1 MMLYFKPFYGILT
14 RIYGKFGRKL
24 SMFIDYAKIVIA
36 SGKGGNGAIT
46 FRREK
51 YVANG
56 GPDGGDGGKGGS
68 VFFEVDTGL
77 NTLIDFKYKKKY
89 IAKDGE
95 PGSGNRCNGK
105 KGEDLHIKVPQGTV
119 VKDEAT
125 GKVIADLSEVG
136 QVECIL
142 KGGNG
147 GKGNV
152 HFATATRQI
161 PNFAETGEPGIE
173 KTIILELKLIA
184 DVGLLGFPN
193 VGKST
198 LLSRMTTATPKIA
211 DYHFT
216 TIEPNLGVVKL
227 DNGESFVMADIPGLI
242 EGASEGVGLGLKFLR
257 HVERTRILLHVV
269 DVAGTEGRD
278 PVEDFK
284 TINNELKGYSEKLA
298 NKLQVVAA
306 NKADVL
312 QDEENFKRLEKV
324 AKEKGYEIYK
334 ISAVTGEGLKELFTR
349 ISEILKTIP
358 KEELEEIDKT
368 AYYTLEEEDGWTIK
382 KDGKVFVIEG
392 KDIENLM
399 RRINFSDYESLSYFH
414 LMLKKMG
421 IDNEL
426 RRMGI
431 MEGDIVRIFDWEFEY
446 EV

>member
-1 MMLYFKPFYGILT
+1 
-14 RIYGKFGRKL
+14 
-24 SMFIDYAKIVIA
+24 MFIDYAKIVIG

-68 VFFEVDTGL
+68 VYFQVDLGL

-89 IAKDGE
+89 LAKDGQG
-95 PGSGNRCNGK
+95 GSGNRCNGK
-105 KGEDLHIKVPQGTV
+105 KGEDLYIKVPQGTV
-119 VKDEAT
+119 IKDEET

-136 QVECIL
+136 QVECVL

-173 KTIILELKLIA
+173 KTVILELKLIA

-227 DNGESFVMADIPGLI
+227 DNGETFVMADIPGLI

-257 HVERTRILLHVV
+257 HVERTRLLLHVI

-278 PVEDFK
+278 PIEDFNI
-284 TINNELKGYSEKLA
+284 INKELESYSKKLS
-298 NKLQVVAA
+298 NKMQIIAA
-306 NKADVL
+306 NKIDVL
-312 QDEENFKRLEKV
+312 QDDENFNRLEAL

-334 ISAVTGEGLKELFTR
+334 ISAVTGEGLKELFYR
-349 ISEILKTIP
+349 ISELLKTIP
-358 KEELEEIDKT
+358 KEELEEVDKT
-368 AYYTLEEEDGWTIK
+368 AYYTMEEEEGWSIRK
-382 KDGKVFVIEG
+382 EG
-392 KDIENLM
+392 KYFIVEGKEIETLM
-399 RRINFSDYESLSYFH
+399 RRINFSDYESLGYFH
-414 LMLKKMG
+414 LMLKKIG
-421 IDNEL
+421 VDAEL
-426 RRMGI
+426 RRRGI
-431 MEGDIVRIFDWEFEY
+431 KEGDLVKIFDWEFEY
-446 EV
+446 EE

>member
-1 MMLYFKPFYGILT
+1 
-14 RIYGKFGRKL
+14 
-24 SMFIDYAKIVIA
+24 MFIDYAKIIIG
-36 SGKGGNGAIT
+36 SGNGGNGAIT

-51 YVANG
+51 YIANG

-68 VFFEVDTGL
+68 VFFQVDLGL
-77 NTLIDFKYKKKY
+77 NTLVDFKYKKKY
-89 IAKDGE
+89 LAKNGQ

-105 KGEDLHIKVPQGTV
+105 KGEDLYIKVPQGTV
-119 VKDEAT
+119 VRDEET

-136 QVECIL
+136 QVECVL
-142 KGGNG
+142 KGGKG

-152 HFATATRQI
+152 HFATATRQV

-173 KTIILELKLIA
+173 KTVILELKLIA

-257 HVERTRILLHVV
+257 HVERTRLLLHVI

-278 PVEDFK
+278 PIKDFE
-284 TINNELKGYSEKLA
+284 TINNELRGYSEKLS
-298 NKLQVVAA
+298 NKLQIIAA

-312 QDEENFKRLEKV
+312 QDNDNFERLKKV
-324 AKEKGYEIYK
+324 AEEKGYEIYK
-334 ISAVTGEGLKELFTR
+334 ISAVTGEGLKELFYR
-349 ISEILKTIP
+349 VSEVLKTIP
-358 KEELEEIDKT
+358 KVELEEVDKT
-368 AYYTLEEEDGWTIK
+368 VYYTFEEEDGWSIRR
-382 KDGKVFVIEG
+382 DGNAFVIEG
-392 KDIENLM
+392 KEIETLM

-414 LMLKKMG
+414 LTLKKMG
-421 IDNEL
+421 IDAEL
-426 RRMGI
+426 RRRGI
-431 MEGDIVRIFDWEFEY
+431 KEGDIVRIFDWEFEY
-446 EV
+446 EEW